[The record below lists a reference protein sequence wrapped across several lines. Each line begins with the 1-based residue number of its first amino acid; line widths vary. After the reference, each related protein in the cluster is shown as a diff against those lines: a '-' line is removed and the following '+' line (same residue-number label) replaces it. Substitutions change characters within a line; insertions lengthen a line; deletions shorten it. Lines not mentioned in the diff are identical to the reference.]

1 MKKIIIEVGSTC
13 TKIDEFDGKNI
24 NHLKV
29 ITIEFK
35 KNYLKENKIIEN
47 DKERLINEVNA
58 VKENCDSIFIGGTS
72 IFRTLSENERKDF
85 LDEFKDRTGLDFKI
99 ISQEDENNL
108 TVYGVTEGIDIP
120 LIVFVGGGGSIELAV
135 YDGEKV
141 IENANS
147 NFGAMDI
154 LNKFPD
160 LSNDIAST
168 DLEAVKEEIR
178 KRINLPKNSAKVM
191 VLAGGGHEK
200 FARESGIRYVANSL
214 YKDVKQPIMMSI
226 ANRKEDTEKYYKE
239 ISLDK
244 IKANDIDPKWW
255 NATRAMSAF
264 VLEIAES
271 LGVEYIVPTDVSMVY
286 GIVSKG

>member
-1 MKKIIIEVGSTC
+1 
-13 TKIDEFDGKNI
+13 
-24 NHLKV
+24 
-29 ITIEFK
+29 
-35 KNYLKENKIIEN
+35 
-47 DKERLINEVNA
+47 
-58 VKENCDSIFIGGTS
+58 
-72 IFRTLSENERKDF
+72 
-85 LDEFKDRTGLDFKI
+85 
-99 ISQEDENNL
+99 
-108 TVYGVTEGIDIP
+108 
-120 LIVFVGGGGSIELAV
+120 
-135 YDGEKV
+135 
-141 IENANS
+141 
-147 NFGAMDI
+147 MDI

-160 LSNDIAST
+160 LSNDLAST
-168 DLEAVKEEIR
+168 DVEVVKEEIR

-200 FARESGIRYVANSL
+200 FARESGIRYVVNSL

-226 ANRKEDTEKYYKE
+226 ASRKEDTEKYYKE

-244 IKANDIDPKWW
+244 IKAKDSDPKWW